1 MSAPALDVPTAA
13 ADLPEALR
21 GAVKRY
27 LLALAD
33 DEMLL
38 GHRDAEWT
46 GLGPILEE
54 DIAFSSM
61 AQDELGHAKVWYG
74 LRHDLGEPDPD
85 QQAFRRDAPEWLN
98 ARLLELERGDYAF
111 SLVRQ
116 YLFDLAE
123 QLRLEAL
130 AASTW
135 KPLADAAVKL
145 RQEEK
150 YHLLHGQAYLE
161 RLARGSTD
169 ARERLQAAL
178 EQLWPDAQGLWE
190 AVDGEADLV
199 AAGIVPDSAT
209 LAPLWQAAVV
219 TRFERAGLRVPP
231 LGGALLGGRR
241 GEHGPQLTALLEAMQ
256 GLYRSDPE
264 AEW

>member
-1 MSAPALDVPTAA
+1 MSVQASTAPAPA
-13 ADLPEALR
+13 ADLPADLL
-21 GAVKRY
+21 APLKRY

-74 LRHDLGEPDPD
+74 LRHELGEPDPD
-85 QQAFRRDAPEWLN
+85 EQAFRRDAPAWLN

-116 YLFDLAE
+116 YLFDLSE

-161 RLARGSTD
+161 RLAHGSAD
-169 ARERLQAAL
+169 ARGRLQAAL
-178 EQLWPDAQGLWE
+178 DRLWPAAQGIWE

-199 AAGIVPDSAT
+199 RAGIVPASAE
-209 LAPLWQAAVV
+209 LAPLWQAAVQH
-219 TRFERAGLRVPP
+219 RFARAGLQVPP
-231 LGGALLGGRR
+231 LGGALVGGRR
-241 GEHGPQLTALLEAMQ
+241 GEHGPQLAVLLEAMQ
-256 GLYRSDPE
+256 GLFRSDPE

>member
-1 MSAPALDVPTAA
+1 MKDPVLDAVVDAPPPELT
-13 ADLPEALR
+13 EAL
-21 GAVKRY
+21 KRY

-61 AQDELGHAKVWYG
+61 AQDELGHAKIWYG
-74 LRHDLGEPDPD
+74 LRQGLGEGTPDR
-85 QQAFRRDAPEWLN
+85 QAFLRDAPDWRN
-98 ARLLELERGDYAF
+98 ARLLELERGDYAV

-123 QLRLEAL
+123 VLRLDAL
-130 AASTW
+130 IASTW
-135 KPLADAAVKL
+135 KPLADAARKL

-161 RLARGSTD
+161 RLAKGSAD
-169 ARERLQAAL
+169 AQSRLQAAL
-178 EQLWPDAQGLWE
+178 DHLWPYALALWE
-190 AVDGEADLV
+190 PVDGEVDLV
-199 AAGIVPDSAT
+199 AAGMVPDSAA
-209 LAPLWQAAVV
+209 LAPLWRAAVA
-219 TRFERAGLRVPP
+219 TRFERAGLTLPP
-231 LGGALLGGRR
+231 TEGAVTGGRR
-241 GEHGPQLTALLEAMQ
+241 GDHGPELAGLLAAMQ